1 MPRKFRVLITLVCSI
16 AAIGCATP
24 YQPDG
29 LGGGYSDNRIDSDTI
44 SVEFRGNG
52 YTSKRKVEMYLLY
65 RCAEVTRDAHYD
77 YFVALNP
84 STEATQGSF
93 STPGSF
99 SSVTSFARGGA
110 FTRASYFPSQTIN
123 FTSYGATTLIRMGRG
138 QKPVENVAAF
148 NAREVIEYMG
158 PQINGGS
165 EEAQVNDVPTS
176 NANSNSSGRTV
187 TPVVASSSV
196 PTAAAPVVSPNAL
209 TSGRAVVNPNALT
222 NERVP
227 FENW

>member
-99 SSVTSFARGGA
+99 SSVTSFARGAA

-123 FTSYGATTLIRMGRG
+123 FT
-138 QKPVENVAAF
+138 
-148 NAREVIEYMG
+148 VIEYMG

>member
-1 MPRKFRVLITLVCSI
+1 MSCKFRALIALVFSI

-29 LGGGYSDNRIDSDTI
+29 LGGGYSDNRIDSDTV

-65 RCAEVTRDAHYD
+65 RCAEVTRDARYD
-77 YFVALNP
+77 YFIALNP
-84 STEATQGSF
+84 STEGSQGSF

-99 SSVTSFARGGA
+99 SSVTSFARGAA

-123 FTSYGATTLIRMGRG
+123 FTFYGATTLIRMGRG
-138 QKPVENVAAF
+138 QKPAENVAAY

-165 EEAQVNDVPTS
+165 EEAQASDAPTTV
-176 NANSNSSGRTV
+176 AVSNSSERTV
-187 TPVVASSSV
+187 TQAVGSSNV
-196 PTAAAPVVSPNAL
+196 PTVAAPVSNPNIP
-209 TSGRAVVNPNALT
+209 TSGRPVVNPNALT

-227 FENW
+227 FEGW

>member
-1 MPRKFRVLITLVCSI
+1 MSYRFRALITLVCSI

-29 LGGGYSDNRIDSDTI
+29 LGGGYSDNRIDSDVV

-52 YTSKRKVEMYLLY
+52 YTSKRKVEMYLLF

-99 SSVTSFARGGA
+99 SSVTSFARGAA
-110 FTRASYFPSQTIN
+110 FTRASFFPSQTIN
-123 FTSYGATTLIRMGRG
+123 FTSFGATTLIKMGRG
-138 QKPVENVAAF
+138 PKPVENVAAF

-158 PQINGGS
+158 PQINGTS
-165 EEAQVNDVPTS
+165 EEAQVTDVPAPVT
-176 NANSNSSGRTV
+176 NSGGKMV
-187 TPVVASSSV
+187 TPVVASSNA
-196 PTAAAPVVSPNAL
+196 PTAGPPVTNPNSPTN
-209 TSGRAVVNPNALT
+209 GQPVVNPNALT

>member
-1 MPRKFRVLITLVCSI
+1 MSRKFRALITIVCSI

-29 LGGGYSDNRIDSDTI
+29 LGGGYSDNRIDSDTV

-65 RCAEVTRDAHYD
+65 RCAEVTRDARYD

-84 STEATQGSF
+84 STEASQGSF

-99 SSVTSFARGGA
+99 SSMTSFARGAA

-123 FTSYGATTLIRMGRG
+123 FTYYGATTLIRMGRG
-138 QKPVENVAAF
+138 QKPAENIAAY

-165 EEAQVNDVPTS
+165 EEAQVNDLPPT
-176 NANSNSSGRTV
+176 NANSNSGGTTV
-187 TPVVASSSV
+187 TPVVASSNVS
-196 PTAAAPVVSPNAL
+196 TAAPPIVNPSAPASDRPI
-209 TSGRAVVNPNALT
+209 VNPNAGT

>member
-1 MPRKFRVLITLVCSI
+1 MSRKFRALITLLCSI

-77 YFVALNP
+77 YFIALNP
-84 STEATQGSF
+84 STEASQGSF
-93 STPGSF
+93 NTPGSF
-99 SSVTSFARGGA
+99 TSLTSFARGAA

-123 FTSYGATTLIRMGRG
+123 FTFYGATTLIRMGKG
-138 QKPVENVAAF
+138 QKPPENVAAY

-165 EEAQVNDVPTS
+165 EEAQVSDAPTTA
-176 NANSNSSGRTV
+176 ANSNSSPRTA
-187 TPVVASSSV
+187 TPVVVNSNV
-196 PTAAAPVVSPNAL
+196 PTAAPVVSPNTT
-209 TSGRAVVNPNALT
+209 TSGRPVVNPNALT

>member
-1 MPRKFRVLITLVCSI
+1 MSCRFRALITLMCSI

-29 LGGGYSDNRIDSDTI
+29 LGGGYSDNRIDSDVV

-52 YTSKRKVEMYLLY
+52 YTSKRKVEMYLLF
-65 RCAEVTRDAHYD
+65 RCAEVTRDARYD

-99 SSVTSFARGGA
+99 SSVTSFVRGAA
-110 FTRASYFPSQTIN
+110 FTRASFFPSQTIN
-123 FTSYGATTLIRMGRG
+123 FTSFGATTLIKMGRG
-138 QKPVENVAAF
+138 PKPAENVAAF

-158 PQINGGS
+158 PQINGTS
-165 EEAQVNDVPTS
+165 EEAQANDVPAPVT
-176 NANSNSSGRTV
+176 NSGGKMV
-187 TPVVASSSV
+187 TPVVTSSNA
-196 PTAAAPVVSPNAL
+196 PTVGPPVVNPNSPTNDQ
-209 TSGRAVVNPNALT
+209 TVVNPNALN

>member
-1 MPRKFRVLITLVCSI
+1 MSCKFRALIALACSI
-16 AAIGCATP
+16 VAVGCATP

-29 LGGGYSDNRIDSDTI
+29 LGGGYSDNRIDSDVV

-52 YTSKRKVEMYLLY
+52 YTSKRKVEMYLLF

-77 YFVALNP
+77 YFIALNP
-84 STEATQGSF
+84 STEASQGSF

-99 SSVTSFARGGA
+99 SSVTSFARGAA
-110 FTRASYFPSQTIN
+110 FTRASFFPSQTIN
-123 FTSYGATTLIRMGRG
+123 FTFYGATTLIKMGRG
-138 QKPVENVAAF
+138 PKPAENVAAF

-158 PQINGGS
+158 PQINGTS
-165 EEAQVNDVPTS
+165 EEAQVNDVPAPVT
-176 NANSNSSGRTV
+176 NSGRKV
-187 TPVVASSSV
+187 VVPVVASSNA
-196 PTAAAPVVSPNAL
+196 PTAISPVVNQNSPTN
-209 TSGRAVVNPNALT
+209 SQPVVNPNALT